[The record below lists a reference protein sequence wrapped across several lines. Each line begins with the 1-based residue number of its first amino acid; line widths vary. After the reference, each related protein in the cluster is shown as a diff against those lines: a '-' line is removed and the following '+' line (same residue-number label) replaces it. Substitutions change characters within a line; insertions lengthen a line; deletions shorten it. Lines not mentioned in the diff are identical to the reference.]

1 MRSYEGRWDH
11 RGPTCS
17 EIVHQACEYL
27 DDCFPIPTEFR
38 MTLHLAACGHCRTYV
53 KQVGFVQQTLSL
65 LPKQNPAPINHDL
78 LRRRF
83 SSLHTQ

>member
-1 MRSYEGRWDH
+1 MRGDGRRWEY
-11 RGPTCS
+11 RRLTCREVS
-17 EIVHQACEYL
+17 HQVSTYL
-27 DDCFPIPTEFR
+27 DDCLPIPTQIR

-53 KQVGFVQQTLSL
+53 KQVGFVQQKLSL

-83 SSLHTQ
+83 SSLHT